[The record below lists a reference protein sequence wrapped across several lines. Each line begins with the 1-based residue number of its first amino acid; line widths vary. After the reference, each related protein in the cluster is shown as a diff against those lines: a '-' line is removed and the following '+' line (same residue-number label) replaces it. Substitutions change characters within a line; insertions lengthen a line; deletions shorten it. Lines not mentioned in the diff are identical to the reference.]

1 MTSLK
6 LVSARAGLEPRQS
19 GSGLPFSD
27 PSGAE
32 ASLRFASDL
41 MEFKTAGG
49 KYRRL
54 LEKNHVPERT
64 GNKYC

>member
-6 LVSARAGLEPRQS
+6 LVVSGGIGLEPRQS
-19 GSGLPFSD
+19 GSRLPFSD

-32 ASLRFASDL
+32 ASLRFASDI

-49 KYRRL
+49 K
-54 LEKNHVPERT
+54 
-64 GNKYC
+64 